1 MFFLKVLLI
10 LVSKLISHRVE
21 TYLIVDDDNWEKNIL
36 FAVID
41 KYIDKDATCAT
52 FFIQFILVNNK
63 IHRQKCHSRVILEH
77 VIFT

>member
-10 LVSKLISHRVE
+10 LVSKLISQRVE

-41 KYIDKDATCAT
+41 KYIDKGATCAT
-52 FFIQFILVNNK
+52 FSYNLN
-63 IHRQKCHSRVILEH
+63 
-77 VIFT
+77 